1 MSSARSRAE
10 RAEIGR
16 ASIGDDGVEGG
27 SRMGGGG
34 LSTASMTEASAAG
47 SGSGGG
53 EEEVEA
59 STGGPEEIVRSGGGV
74 GAELGGLGM
83 KSFWLAGLEPG
94 RAAVSVS
101 SGVSLSGV
109 GTSGAGTSGIKAGG
123 GVNAGQAG
131 MVRGGGISTAALESG
146 IVGMFGRRA
155 FGVEVSGPGDATPKS
170 EGTGMSGACTVM
182 SELGVSRMGSA
193 GTSTESLFDDF
204 LKPRK
209 PFLVVVA
216 LGGGVAG
223 TSSAVLSFDAVNRD
237 FLSLPFSFF
246 CF

>member
-16 ASIGDDGVEGG
+16 ASIGDDGMEGG

-34 LSTASMTEASAAG
+34 LSTASMTEASASG
-47 SGSGGG
+47 SSSGGG
-53 EEEVEA
+53 EEEAEA
-59 STGGPEEIVRSGGGV
+59 TKGGSGGGV
-74 GAELGGLGM
+74 GAVLGGLGIN
-83 KSFWLAGLEPG
+83 SFWLAGLELG
-94 RAAVSVS
+94 RAGVSVS
-101 SGVSLSGV
+101 SGVSLSGD
-109 GTSGAGTSGIKAGG
+109 GTLGAGTSGIKVGG
-123 GVNAGQAG
+123 GVKAGQVG
-131 MVRGGGISTAALESG
+131 IVKGGGISTAALESG
-146 IVGMFGRRA
+146 KVGTFGRRA
-155 FGVEVSGPGDATPKS
+155 FGVEVSGPGDATPES
-170 EGTGMSGACTVM
+170 DGTGMSGACTVT

-223 TSSAVLSFDAVNRD
+223 TSSAVLSFGAANRD
-237 FLSLPFSFF
+237 FFSLPFSFF
-246 CF
+246 GF